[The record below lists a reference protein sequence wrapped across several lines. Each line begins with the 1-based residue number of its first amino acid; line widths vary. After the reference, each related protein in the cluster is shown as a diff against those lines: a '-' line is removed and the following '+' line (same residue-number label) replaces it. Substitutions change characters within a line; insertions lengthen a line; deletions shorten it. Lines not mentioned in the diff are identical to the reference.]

1 MSLPAIYS
9 FPPLY
14 TRQPNDII
22 RNKQI
27 DSWINIILQFSKFE
41 KIWELDSNGKFLT
54 NDITLFQN
62 DKINRSVTITFIKE
76 ILNKMKSDNYLI
88 NNNNNS
94 NNTFFILWKNLDSW
108 ASLIL
113 EWFETT
119 NKLNQ
124 VVTFYEIVS
133 GDESINWEFHN
144 MPINLISKILQILV
158 KRGRATILKDEYNKD
173 IAIKVV

>member
-27 DSWINIILQFSKFE
+27 DSWINILLQFAKIE
-41 KIWELDSNGKFLT
+41 KIWELDSNGRFLPDEV
-54 NDITLFQN
+54 NLFEN
-62 DKINRSVTITFIKE
+62 NKINRSVTTTFIKE
-76 ILNKMKSDNYLI
+76 ILNRMKSDQLII
-88 NNNNNS
+88 NNNDNTT
-94 NNTFFILWKNLDSW
+94 TFFILWKNLDSW

-133 GDESINWEFHN
+133 GDESINWEFHT
-144 MPINLISKILQILV
+144 MPILLISKILQILV